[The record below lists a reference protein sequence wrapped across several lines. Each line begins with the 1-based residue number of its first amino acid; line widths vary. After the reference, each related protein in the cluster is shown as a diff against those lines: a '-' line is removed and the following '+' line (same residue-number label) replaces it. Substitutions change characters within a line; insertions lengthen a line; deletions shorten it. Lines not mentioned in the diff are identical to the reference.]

1 MIGFVMNR
9 DRFAVQLG
17 IIICTRNRPK
27 FLENLLKSISESMIS
42 PKQIVLVS
50 SGIDIK
56 NVVSRHSKNL
66 NLKHIHTERIGQSN
80 QKVIGI
86 TSLDNEIDWVF
97 FLDDDLLLMPD
108 TIYHVLEKI
117 NQVNGRNTA
126 GIGTRIVSLND
137 QEYPN
142 ESVNSRIFKHRLG
155 RILKSGRAL
164 SYQSQLEVNT
174 EWLNGASIWNKKV
187 LKEYQLPILDSKYAA
202 YEDVI
207 FSTQVSKKY
216 KLVYEPQIRIIE
228 QISHS
233 ALQQNF
239 SAYSYINLWT
249 GYFVC
254 IDSRTRL
261 TNFKFLVVLRF
272 LKFLTQKKEFGNKEF
287 KELIKTFRLTWR
299 LIKLPN
305 EKLKSKEI
313 ILKLIKGEITSN
325 P

>member
-1 MIGFVMNR
+1 V
-9 DRFAVQLG
+9 
-17 IIICTRNRPK
+17 P
-27 FLENLLKSISESMIS
+27 
-42 PKQIVLVS
+42 
-50 SGIDIK
+50 
-56 NVVSRHSKNL
+56 
-66 NLKHIHTERIGQSN
+66 
-80 QKVIGI
+80 
-86 TSLDNEIDWVF
+86 
-97 FLDDDLLLMPD
+97 
-108 TIYHVLEKI
+108 
-117 NQVNGRNTA
+117 
-126 GIGTRIVSLND
+126 LND

-142 ESVNSRIFKHRLG
+142 KSVNSRIPKHRLG

-164 SYQSQLEVNT
+164 SYQSQLEVDT

-187 LKEYQLPILDSKYAA
+187 LKEYQLPILESKYAA

-233 ALQQNF
+233 AQQQNF

-272 LKFLTQKKEFGNKEF
+272 LKFLTQKKEFENKEF

-305 EKLKSKEI
+305 DKLKSKEI

>member
-1 MIGFVMNR
+1 MNR
-9 DRFAVQLG
+9 DRSAVQLG

-27 FLENLLKSISESMIS
+27 FLENLLKSISESMIP

-66 NLKHIHTERIGQSN
+66 NLKQIHTEKIGQSN

-108 TIYHVLEKI
+108 TIHHVLEKI
-117 NQVNGRNTA
+117 NQVNGGNTA
-126 GIGTRIVSLND
+126 GIGTRIVPLND

-142 ESVNSRIFKHRLG
+142 ESVNSRISKHRLG

-233 ALQQNF
+233 AQQQNF

-272 LKFLTQKKEFGNKEF
+272 LKFLTQKKEFENKEF

-305 EKLKSKEI
+305 DKLKSKEI